1 MTLAWLRFT
10 AAAASILVYRAVG
23 WLIDRQVWLLRV
35 SDAAAGQLSV
45 QEATLMLAQA
55 GSGSMQA
62 VAHCLAPDLTGTLA
76 TQLIEV
82 AKAPKAVSG

>member
-1 MTLAWLRFT
+1 M
-10 AAAASILVYRAVG
+10 G
-23 WLIDRQVWLLRV
+23 WLNDRQVWLLRV